1 MKLRLD
7 KHALFERLGYE
18 PHPGQLAVHES
29 EAPRRILACGV
40 RWGKSTC
47 AAMEGIA
54 AALAPAESSLGWV
67 VAPTYGLAERVF
79 RQIVDV
85 LREHL
90 RHRVES
96 FSFRDHKII
105 VRNLG
110 GGVSEVRG
118 KTADNPNSLLGAG
131 LDWLI
136 VDEAARLK
144 PNVWEAHL
152 SQRLVDRRGWG
163 LLISTPRGVGFFH
176 ELFRRGQTEDPHFA
190 SWNFP
195 SWTNP
200 HLNREAVDAERD
212 RVSGD
217 VFDQEF
223 GGAFLDG
230 MHNLC
235 PKCGGPRPFPSGP
248 LILQH
253 DDQAAPCEQCGLM
266 LAPDGTVLGWT
277 DGSDVVRLKWFHL
290 HPGQLAG
297 IPGD

>member
-1 MKLRLD
+1 MGSVGERALQQQWKALQQHWLQLNRL
-7 KHALFERLGYE
+7 
-18 PHPGQLAVHES
+18 
-29 EAPRRILACGV
+29 
-40 RWGKSTC
+40 
-47 AAMEGIA
+47 
-54 AALAPAESSLGWV
+54 LGWI

-85 LREHL
+85 LNEHVP
-90 RHRVES
+90 HRVES

-131 LDWLI
+131 LNWLI

-144 PNVWEAHL
+144 PGVWESFL

-163 LLISTPRGVGFFH
+163 LLLSTPRGVGYFH
-176 ELFRRGQTEDPHFA
+176 ELYLRGQTEDPHFA

-195 SWTNP
+195 SWSNP
-200 HLNREAVDAERD
+200 HLNRDAVEAERG
-212 RVSGD
+212 RVSAD

-230 MHNLC
+230 THNLC
-235 PKCGGPRPFPSGP
+235 SSCGGPRPFPSGP
-248 LILQH
+248 MILQQG
-253 DDQAAPCEQCGLM
+253 DRAAPCSECGTM
-266 LAPDGTVLGWT
+266 LAPDGTVLAWV
-277 DGSDVVRLKWFHL
+277 DGADNVRHKWAEL
-290 HPGQLAG
+290 HSGQLADMRG
-297 IPGD
+297 V